1 MKWYHW
7 YYLIPAFLLVIFF
20 CVMTPVAVF
29 VSIGSDSRDVTTE
42 EILEAFNAPIPS
54 QARNV
59 VLEHDRASSTYVAAS
74 FEATPQDAQS
84 FIDRICDGVLIQG
97 YDPFTA
103 EDSGEPLAGSVLMKV
118 REFVY
123 YSHSPETPDTVWGLR
138 CHAFNYG
145 IHQLRVDKSD
155 DLLWHV
161 RFEQP
166 SNDCKQLQVPRC
178 HSLGVDYAN
187 PIDDAPLMVVGLQEH
202 DSEWTLVHPELCFEF
217 LRLPVALFSPEDGS
231 EQYIGATMEIRVDD
245 IRMLTSI
252 VHQDF
257 RLLSAEEFRVD
268 SSLYAQY
275 DIYWDQCARQYW
287 AVGEHEVEITV
298 TPVSGER
305 ELWSFVFHVEDEV
318 DANT

>member
-1 MKWYHW
+1 VKWYHW
-7 YYLIPAFLLVIFF
+7 YYLIPAFLLIGGF
-20 CVMTPVAVF
+20 CVLTPVAVF
-29 VSIGSDSRDVTTE
+29 VSIVSDSREVSTE
-42 EILEAFNAPIPS
+42 EIFQAFNAPIPS

-59 VLEHDRASSTYVAAS
+59 VLEHDRASSTYVSAS
-74 FEATPQDAQS
+74 FQAAPQDAQP
-84 FIDRICDGVLIQG
+84 FIDRICDGALVQG

-118 REFVY
+118 RDFVY
-123 YSHSPETPDTVWGLR
+123 YSRSPETPDTVWGLR
-138 CHAFNYG
+138 CHAFTYG

-155 DLLWHV
+155 AALWDI

-166 SNDCKQLQVPRC
+166 GGDCTQLQVPRC

-187 PIDDAPLMVVGLQEH
+187 PLDDVPLMVVGLQEE
-202 DSEWTLVHPELCFEF
+202 DSQWTLVHPELCFEF
-217 LRLPVALFSPEDGS
+217 SQLPVAMFSPEAGS
-231 EQYIGATMEIRVDD
+231 EQYIGATMEIHIDDRV
-245 IRMLTSI
+245 LPLSI
-252 VHQDF
+252 VHQSY
-257 RLLSAEEFRVD
+257 RLLSAEEFTVD

-287 AVGEHEVEITV
+287 TVGEHEVEITV

-305 ELWSFVFHVEDEV
+305 EFWSFVFHVEDEV